1 MNERQ
6 WRKSS
11 HSGSVHN
18 CVEVALSS
26 DAAAVRDS
34 KNPDGGILAF
44 NAQTWHSFLSAVRT
58 DHYRC

>member
-1 MNERQ
+1 MSELN
-6 WRKSS
+6 WRKSTYTDNY
-11 HSGSVHN
+11 N
-18 CVEVALSS
+18 CVEVALTS